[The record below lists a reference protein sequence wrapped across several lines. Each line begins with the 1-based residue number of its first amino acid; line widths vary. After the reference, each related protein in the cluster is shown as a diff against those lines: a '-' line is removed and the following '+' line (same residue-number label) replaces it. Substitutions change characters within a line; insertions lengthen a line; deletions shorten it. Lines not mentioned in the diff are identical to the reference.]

1 MHCHINFLFRLSK
14 HEGHA
19 RVVVFDIHWH
29 NTDFRDPNDECI
41 PLALAAVPK
50 PCEAHASQSHA

>member
-1 MHCHINFLFRLSK
+1 MWKLYHKLF
-14 HEGHA
+14 GW
-19 RVVVFDIHWH
+19 DYIHWH